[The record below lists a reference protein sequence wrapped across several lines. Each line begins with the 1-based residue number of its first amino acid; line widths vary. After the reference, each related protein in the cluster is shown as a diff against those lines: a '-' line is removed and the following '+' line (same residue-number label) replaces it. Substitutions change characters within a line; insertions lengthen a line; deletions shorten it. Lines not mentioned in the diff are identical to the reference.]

1 MNLNQLYYLQA
12 IAQARGLTRAAD
24 ALYVTQSNL
33 SHSMAALEEELGIP
47 LLYKNGR
54 DTLLTP
60 YGQEFL
66 AYAERAIQ
74 QIEEGKRVAQSRCS
88 PTRNLVLSMFRQQD
102 LQPDV
107 AFEVATDHMLASFV
121 SQGLGVGIMPRMFG
135 LRLYSVRPLY
145 IADTETHRMLY
156 MFRPKDRRVLPAVQR
171 FWDFVLE
178 VCAQYQSDE

>member
-74 QIEEGKRVAQSRCS
+74 EIEEGKRVAQSRYSSSLAVSCT
-88 PTRNLVLSMFRQQD
+88 PLRAHETLRQ
-102 LQPDV
+102 
-107 AFEVATDHMLASFV
+107 
-121 SQGLGVGIMPRMFG
+121 LGWGG
-135 LRLYSVRPLY
+135 GRL
-145 IADTETHRMLY
+145 
-156 MFRPKDRRVLPAVQR
+156 
-171 FWDFVLE
+171 
-178 VCAQYQSDE
+178 